1 MDAGR
6 PLMAP
11 LKPAAIEAAFRFSQI
26 DALPPK
32 AYEKLAAYLE
42 LLERWNTRLNLTSLR
57 SSDEILK
64 RHLVECAFMA
74 QNLPSDVLSLM
85 DYGSG
90 AGLPGLVIAICRP
103 EIEVTLAEAH
113 AKKASFL
120 REVTRSVGLS
130 GEIYGGRVEDMD
142 SARQFHMVSMRAV
155 EKMDYAIPIA
165 LRHVEHYLAILTTTP
180 LAAKYRKLFS
190 GLDWR
195 ADIDVPNSEQI
206 VLAMAVPR
214 GTER

>member
-1 MDAGR
+1 MTD
-6 PLMAP
+6 LS
-11 LKPAAIEAAFRFSQI
+11 PAAIEAALRFSQI

-32 AYEKLAAYLE
+32 AYEQLAAYLK

-57 SSDEILK
+57 SSEQILK

-90 AGLPGLVIAICRP
+90 AGFPGLVIAICRP

-130 GEIYGGRVEDMD
+130 AEIHGGRVEDMD
-142 SARQFHMVSMRAV
+142 PARRFYMVSMRAV
-155 EKMDYAIPIA
+155 EKMDQAIPVA
-165 LRHVEHYLAILTTTP
+165 LRHLEHYLAILTTIP
-180 LAAKYRKLFS
+180 LAAGYRKLFS
-190 GLDWR
+190 GLEWH
-195 ADIDVPNSEQI
+195 ADIGVPNSEQI

-214 GTER
+214 GTQR